1 MKRIKYIATILIT
14 ALICCFSFVC
24 YASEITIK
32 NVSFEKYTDANGI
45 ENDANIVMKIEFD
58 ASAQTSQIAVCV
70 LGENVDDIVSAET
83 GNKLIY
89 MSQYETPSDGIL
101 MIPLSKSAILTATGK
116 TSVGGTTI
124 YLKIGGKTVADMVT
138 KEVTVAIPESEVI
151 KGDVTGEGEV
161 DIGDAI
167 KILRYDAGLETL
179 TDNQLVAGEVT
190 GDGVVDIGDAIKIL
204 RYDAGLIS
212 TLK

>member
-1 MKRIKYIATILIT
+1 MKKKIMITTMLTILF
-14 ALICCFSFVC
+14 ICCFNFVC
-24 YASEITIK
+24 YAGTMTVK
-32 NVSFEKYTDANGI
+32 NVSFDKYTDAYGI
-45 ENDANIVMKIEFD
+45 ENDANIVMKIELD
-58 ASAQTSQIAVCV
+58 VSDETNQIAVCV
-70 LGENVDDIVSAET
+70 LGENTDDIVEAEKN
-83 GNKLIY
+83 NKLIY
-89 MSQYETPSDGIL
+89 MSQYETPTDGIL

-116 TSVGGTTI
+116 TSVEGAAI

-138 KEVTVAIPESEVI
+138 KEVTVAIPKSEVI

-167 KILRYDAGLETL
+167 KILRYDAGLDTL
-179 TDNQLVAGEVT
+179 TDNQLVSGEVT